1 MSQLNADCLE
11 EIFELLEDDKAT
23 LYSCLLVNR
32 LWCKVSVRI
41 LWKDIWNGQSTQSL
55 RKAIRTLFDCLPKE
69 HHLHKNGTAVI
80 TSNTLFNY
88 ASFCKVFS
96 INIINHYFDV
106 SPLEF
111 DCGSDDRKWIW
122 IVLSQIG

>member
-41 LWKDIWNGQSTQSL
+41 LWKDIWNGELSTLSVKSAQSL
-55 RKAIRTLFDCLPKE
+55 EKAICTLFDCLPKE

-96 INIINHYFDV
+96 INIINH
-106 SPLEF
+106 
-111 DCGSDDRKWIW
+111 
-122 IVLSQIG
+122 